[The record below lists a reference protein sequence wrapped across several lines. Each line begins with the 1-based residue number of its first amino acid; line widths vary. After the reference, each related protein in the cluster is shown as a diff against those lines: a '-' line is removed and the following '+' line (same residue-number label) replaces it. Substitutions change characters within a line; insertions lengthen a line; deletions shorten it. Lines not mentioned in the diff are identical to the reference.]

1 MTDENNQEPA
11 GVFDLSGTTLGK
23 YRLIEKVGQGGMAQV
38 YKAYQPDLDRYVAVK
53 VLHPHLIG
61 DDDFAARFRR
71 EARAVAALEHPHI
84 VRVYDFDAERGVAFL
99 VMENLEGDSLKTVLR
114 DLDRRDEKMAL
125 EEVARIVGT
134 IADALDY
141 AHRRDLVHRDV
152 KPSNVILAD
161 GGRPVLTDFGI
172 ARMLEGS
179 TAITESGG
187 TLGTPAYMS
196 PEQCKGE
203 TGDARSDIY
212 ALGVLL
218 YQLCT
223 GHVPFEADTPYAV
236 ILKHISSPLP
246 SPRSQRPDLP
256 EAVERVILKAMAK
269 EPGDRFRTAGEMGR
283 ALQAAVV
290 EPQGVPPRQRSNLS
304 RDLFRRIGS
313 VVRSAKGRNA
323 LRVAGIVVVVCVVCL
338 AVLLST
344 RSCRVERYLAQLTPS
359 PTPTAIATDTPMPT
373 AAPKPTATSEPTAT
387 AEPELGPTVLEI
399 EGPEV
404 AEDTWLNPDVPDEL
418 FHDFDLV
425 HLQGPL
431 TPDRILLRF
440 DLANLPDRA
449 GVVSATLAVK
459 VELWGEEPFPGAA
472 VVYRVLTEWDA
483 AEATYNTPWSVPGL
497 AAGVDYDSVPL
508 DIVPVPDEGYL
519 VFDVSRAFLFWH
531 ERGDPNC
538 GVVIMMSEDSH
549 NMAHYWVYLSEQPA
563 PTDRPT
569 LRVAYEG
576 GR

>member
-1 MTDENNQEPA
+1 MTGESNQEPA

-84 VRVYDFDAERGVAFL
+84 VRVYDFDTEGGVAFL
-99 VMENLEGDSLKTVLR
+99 VMENLQGSSLKTVLR
-114 DLDRRDEKMAL
+114 DLDCQGEKMAL
-125 EEVARIVGT
+125 EEVSRIVGA

-141 AHRRDLVHRDV
+141 AHRRGLVHRDV
-152 KPSNVILAD
+152 KPSNVILAN

-172 ARMLEGS
+172 ARIVEGS

-223 GHVPFEADTPYAV
+223 GRVPFDADTPYAV
-236 ILKHISSPLP
+236 ILKHISAPLP

-269 EPGDRFRTAGEMGR
+269 EPDDRFQTAGEMGR

-290 EPQGVPPRQRSNLS
+290 GFQGAPPRERRDFLHKLFAGIGNAMRST
-304 RDLFRRIGS
+304 
-313 VVRSAKGRNA
+313 KGRNA
-323 LRVAGIVVVVCVVCL
+323 LRVAGVVILVCVVCL
-338 AVLLST
+338 AVLLAT
-344 RSCRVERYLAQLTPS
+344 RSCRVERYLGRLTPS
-359 PTPTAIATDTPMPT
+359 PTPTVVPIAIPLPSVTP
-373 AAPKPTATSEPTAT
+373 EPSSG
-387 AEPELGPTVLEI
+387 LTVLEI
-399 EGPEV
+399 EGPDV
-404 AEDTWLNPDVPDEL
+404 TEDTWINPDVPDEL

-440 DLANLPDRA
+440 DLADLPEDA
-449 GVVSATLAVK
+449 EVVSATLAIK
-459 VELWGEEPFPGAA
+459 VELWGEESFPGAV

-483 AEATYNTPWSVPGL
+483 TEATYNTPWSVPGL

-508 DIVPVPDEGYL
+508 DIVPMPDLGYL
-519 VFDVSRAFLFWH
+519 TFDVSRVFVFWH
-531 ERGDPNC
+531 ERGDPNY

-549 NMAHYWVYLSEQPA
+549 NMAHHWVYLSEQPA
-563 PTDRPT
+563 DADRPT
-569 LRVAYEG
+569 LRIAYEG
-576 GR
+576 VP

>member
-1 MTDENNQEPA
+1 MGGHIEEGEALLLMTGENNQEPA

-23 YRLIEKVGQGGMAQV
+23 YRLIEKMGQGGMAQV

-84 VRVYDFDAERGVAFL
+84 VRVYDFDAAGGVAFL
-99 VMENLEGDSLKTVLR
+99 VMENLEGHSLKAVLR
-114 DLDRRDEKMAL
+114 DLDCQGEKMAL
-125 EEVARIVGT
+125 EKIGRIVEA

-141 AHRRDLVHRDV
+141 AHRQGLVHRDV
-152 KPSNVILAD
+152 KPSNVILTD

-172 ARMLEGS
+172 ARIVEGS

-223 GHVPFEADTPYAV
+223 GHVPFDADTPYAI

-269 EPGDRFRTAGEMGR
+269 EPGDRFQTAGEMGR
-283 ALQAAVV
+283 ALHAAIMGS
-290 EPQGVPPRQRSNLS
+290 QDVPAPRRSNLA
-304 RDLFRRIGS
+304 RNLFVGIGDVARSLWRR
-313 VVRSAKGRNA
+313 KA
-323 LRVAGIVVVVCVVCL
+323 LRVAGIAAITCLVCVVI
-338 AVLLST
+338 LLVT
-344 RSCRVERYLAQLTPS
+344 RPARIERYLAKTTPS
-359 PTPTAIATDTPMPT
+359 
-373 AAPKPTATSEPTAT
+373 AAPTILTATPEPTT
-387 AEPELGPTVLEI
+387 APGPDSGPIVLEI
-399 EGPEV
+399 EGPELV
-404 AEDTWLNPDVPDEL
+404 EDTWINPDVPDDV
-418 FHDFDLV
+418 FYDFDLV

-440 DLANLPDRA
+440 DLSGLPEDA
-449 GVVSATLAVK
+449 KVISATLVLK
-459 VELWGEEPFPGAA
+459 VELWGEESFPGAA
-472 VVYRVLTEWDA
+472 VAYRVLTEWRA
-483 AEATYNTPWSVPGL
+483 AETTYNKPWSAPGL

-519 VFDVSRAFLFWH
+519 VFDVSRAFFFWH
-531 ERGDPNC
+531 ERGDPNY

-549 NMAHYWVYLSEQPA
+549 NMAHHWVYLSEQSAPA
-563 PTDRPT
+563 DRPT
-569 LRVAYEG
+569 LRIAYEG
-576 GR
+576 GQ